1 MQTLAYHVKNKL
13 CKLHELQY
21 RLMYLYEN
29 IKVEVS
35 NWHTLAID
43 DQQLYSGNIGS
54 FQFTKAFKLRMNL
67 SLFLKLNK
75 PLRSKSMLS
84 SSQLIFLG
92 QIIWQFAFRVESTK
106 DSIIF
111 CISRTW
117 LCYFVG
123 FIFANWK
130 MSENFYKTPW
140 ILVARSMHIFML
152 ISLLLASLS
161 FIWTC
166 KIVIKSLGR
175 KKVCSIRKSL
185 K

>member
-54 FQFTKAFKLRMNL
+54 FQFTKAFKLRINL

-140 ILVARSMHIFML
+140 ILVARSMQIFML
-152 ISLLLASLS
+152 ISLLLASFS

-166 KIVIKSLGR
+166 KIVIKSLYR

>member
-35 NWHTLAID
+35 NLHTLAID

-92 QIIWQFAFRVESTK
+92 QII
-106 DSIIF
+106 
-111 CISRTW
+111 
-117 LCYFVG
+117 
-123 FIFANWK
+123 
-130 MSENFYKTPW
+130 
-140 ILVARSMHIFML
+140 
-152 ISLLLASLS
+152 
-161 FIWTC
+161 
-166 KIVIKSLGR
+166 
-175 KKVCSIRKSL
+175 
-185 K
+185 